1 MVDRSV
7 DESEGNMSLETANWE
22 YSAHLELPLKKKA
35 QQQVEWKSVDL
46 PNIPI
51 LVNTKGSKEHT
62 RLVVYQKVPKRQS
75 GGSRS
80 SGTGGSKDSI
90 GSE

>member
-1 MVDRSV
+1 MT
-7 DESEGNMSLETANWE
+7 LETVNWE

-35 QQQVEWKSVDL
+35 EQQVEWKSVDL

-51 LVNTKGSKEHT
+51 LVNKKGIKEHT

-75 GGSRS
+75 GESRTS
-80 SGTGGSKDSI
+80 STGGSKDSI
-90 GSE
+90 DTE